1 MLIVRLPISQQK
13 EEIQLMRTVE
23 QLLQV
28 KGTDIWSIEPLTT
41 AYNALEIMAEK
52 NVGALLVMEKEKV
65 VGIFSERD
73 YARKVI
79 LKDKSSKNTSVGELM
94 TREVFYI
101 DAKSTLEESM
111 ALMTAKRIRHLPIL
125 KNNQLIGIVTL
136 GDVVRQIISDQQFA
150 IRELEKYITGG

>member
-1 MLIVRLPISQQK
+1 
-13 EEIQLMRTVE
+13 MRTVE

-28 KGTDIWSIEPLTT
+28 KGSDIWSIAPQATT
-41 AYNALEIMAEK
+41 YNALQIMAEK
-52 NVGALLVMEKEKV
+52 NVGALLVIEKERL

-79 LKDKSSKNTSVGELM
+79 LKDKSSKSTSVGELM

-101 DAKSTLEESM
+101 DADSTLEESL
-111 ALMTAKRIRHLPIL
+111 ALMTAKRIRHLPVL
-125 KNNQLIGIVTL
+125 KNSQLIGIVTL
-136 GDVVRQIISDQQFA
+136 GDVVKQIISDQQFA